1 MFDDISAAVQ
11 ATVIEH
17 IGEFG
22 SKGAAAGVTA

>member
-1 MFDDISAAVQ
+1 MLDDINAAVQ

-22 SKGAAAGVTA
+22 NKGAATEVTA